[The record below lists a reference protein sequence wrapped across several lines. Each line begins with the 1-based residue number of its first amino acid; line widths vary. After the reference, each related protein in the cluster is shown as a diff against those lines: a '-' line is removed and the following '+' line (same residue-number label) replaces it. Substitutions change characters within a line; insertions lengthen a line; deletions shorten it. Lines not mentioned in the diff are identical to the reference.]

1 MNVQIG
7 EYDMT
12 DVILDLG
19 SEVNVLPKQTW
30 GQMGKPS
37 LDWSPI
43 QLRLANQQ
51 KIVPLGRLLS
61 VPIDLDGVSTLADFE
76 VIEIIDDSNPYPAL
90 LGIEWAMANAAIINL
105 KRRQMTFEG
114 NGLRVIIP
122 LDPSQ
127 GERYTEPLRDEGEQ
141 DTLDHIY
148 NITAKDADYVEP
160 DADGVMDWQCDS
172 SCMSDSDD
180 GLENWQNR
188 LYELHGHRCA
198 RITKSLRCLSS
209 QTRTLTASDGSTDP
223 QESIVPVPT

>member
-1 MNVQIG
+1 MRLNVQIG

-19 SEVNVLPKQTW
+19 SDVNVLPKQTW

-37 LDWSPI
+37 LVWSPI

-51 KIVPLGRLLS
+51 RIVLLGRLLS
-61 VPIDLDGVSTLADFE
+61 VPIDIDGVSTLADFE

-127 GERYTEPLRDEGEQ
+127 GERYTEPLRDEEEQ
-141 DTLDHIY
+141 DNLDHIY
-148 NITAKDADYVEP
+148 NITATDADYVEP
-160 DADGVMDWQCDS
+160 
-172 SCMSDSDD
+172 
-180 GLENWQNR
+180 QN
-188 LYELHGHRCA
+188 
-198 RITKSLRCLSS
+198 
-209 QTRTLTASDGSTDP
+209 
-223 QESIVPVPT
+223 